1 MNRRRVVTLVPVLAA
16 LACMAMAP
24 GVFAQQYPTK
34 PVRMIVPF
42 PPGGT
47 TDVVARLLGAKV
59 GEKWGQTIVV
69 DNVAGASGMIGT
81 QAGVRAAPDGYVM
94 TLGNNQ
100 THATNASLFSKLTF
114 DMIKDVQPVA
124 VGWAQRGELVA
135 ERHHVEV
142 AVVGALEAQHQVAA
156 RVGARHA
163 DRVQR
168 RLGARHDELHRV
180 DRRHRGH
187 DALG

>member
-16 LACMAMAP
+16 LACMAVAP
-24 GVFAQQYPTK
+24 GVLAQQYPTK

-81 QAGVRAAPDGYVM
+81 QAGKNRASAAHRASALYNRQRYKSEVPG
-94 TLGNNQ
+94 
-100 THATNASLFSKLTF
+100 ASL
-114 DMIKDVQPVA
+114 
-124 VGWAQRGELVA
+124 
-135 ERHHVEV
+135 
-142 AVVGALEAQHQVAA
+142 
-156 RVGARHA
+156 
-163 DRVQR
+163 R
-168 RLGARHDELHRV
+168 RRTPQGKAPR
-180 DRRHRGH
+180 
-187 DALG
+187 